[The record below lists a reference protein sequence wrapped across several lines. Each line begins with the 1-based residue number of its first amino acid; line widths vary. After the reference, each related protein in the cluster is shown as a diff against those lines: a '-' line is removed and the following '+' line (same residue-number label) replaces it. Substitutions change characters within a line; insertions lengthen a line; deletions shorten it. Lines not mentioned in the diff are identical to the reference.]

1 MHVGDLWRHVD
12 QAGQP
17 GELLVQ
23 RRYDVVA
30 RWRGGGGVGGRDAGD
45 ALLDALDQGILY
57 IGIGEYISLH
67 GIL

>member
-1 MHVGDLWRHVD
+1 MHVGDLGRHVD

-45 ALLDALDQGILY
+45 ALLDALDRSGFCNYCILSSKFQY
-57 IGIGEYISLH
+57 TG
-67 GIL
+67 